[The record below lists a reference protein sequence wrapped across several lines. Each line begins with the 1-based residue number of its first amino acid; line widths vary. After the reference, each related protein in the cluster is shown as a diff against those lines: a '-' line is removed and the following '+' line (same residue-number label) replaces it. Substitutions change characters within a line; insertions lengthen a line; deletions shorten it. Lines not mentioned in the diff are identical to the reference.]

1 MSSAPANAPAIDA
14 ERVIADLRELESR
27 TAGPEGAQRVCWT
40 PGWAKARD
48 LLAELLAEI
57 DLYHEVD
64 QAGNAWAYLPGADE
78 GAPSLA
84 IGSHLDS
91 VPSGGWLD
99 GALGV
104 MAALGVLRAWAG
116 SGALP
121 ARGIALVDWADE
133 EGAFGRSLLGSAAVC
148 GTLDPP
154 TLTAA
159 RDREGRPASDVLRER
174 GVEPERMTDAAER
187 LERIGDYI
195 ELHIEQGPV
204 LAQRGTAA
212 AAVTGCAGLE
222 RFRLRFEG
230 AASHAGTTPMDMRS
244 DAGLAAAE
252 AALEVERIAAAAGGV
267 GTVGEVRLDPGA
279 LTVIPG
285 EAEISVDIRHP
296 QAAQLASMHSQIRAA
311 AAERAAARGC
321 DLAET
326 PVWSIEPI
334 AFDEAM
340 VERAAEC
347 CGEMAGEP
355 LRIASGALHDAAEV
369 ARRRPV
375 TMVFAPSTGGISHSP
390 REDTP
395 ELDLVTAIEAFGLLA
410 SRQLGSI

>member
-1 MSSAPANAPAIDA
+1 MRPAPANAPPIDA
-14 ERVIADLRELESR
+14 ARVIADLRALESR
-27 TAGPEGAQRVCWT
+27 TSGPEGAQRACWT
-40 PGWAKARD
+40 PGWAQARE

-57 DLYHEVD
+57 ELSHEID
-64 QAGNAWAYLPGADE
+64 QAGNAWAYLPGVDE

-99 GALGV
+99 GPLGV
-104 MAALGVLRAWAG
+104 MAALGVLRAWAE

-121 ARGIALVDWADE
+121 LRGIALVDWADE

-148 GTLDPP
+148 GTLAPA
-154 TLTAA
+154 TLGAA
-159 RDREGRPASDVLRER
+159 RDRDGRLASDVLREC
-174 GVEPERMTDAAER
+174 GVEPERMPDAAER

-267 GTVGEVRLDPGA
+267 GTVGEIRLDPGA

-311 AAERAAARGC
+311 AAERAAGRGC
-321 DLAET
+321 EHAET

-347 CGEMAGEP
+347 CGEVTGEP
-355 LRIASGALHDAAEV
+355 LRMASGALHDAAEV

-395 ELDLVTAIEAFGLLA
+395 EHDLIAAIKAFGLLA
-410 SRQLGSI
+410 NRQLGSI

>member
-1 MSSAPANAPAIDA
+1 MGLS
-14 ERVIADLRELESR
+14 
-27 TAGPEGAQRVCWT
+27 
-40 PGWAKARD
+40 
-48 LLAELLAEI
+48 
-57 DLYHEVD
+57 
-64 QAGNAWAYLPGADE
+64 PGADE
-78 GAPSLA
+78 GTPSLA

-116 SGALP
+116 SGAIP

-148 GTLDPP
+148 GTLDPA

-159 RDREGRPASDVLRER
+159 RDREGRPASDVLREC
-174 GVEPERMTDAAER
+174 GVELARMPDAAER

-204 LAQRGTAA
+204 LAQRGASA

-222 RFRLRFEG
+222 RFMLRFEG

-285 EAEISVDIRHP
+285 EAEVSVDIRHP
-296 QAAQLASMHSQIRAA
+296 QAAQLASMHSDPRRS
-311 AAERAAARGC
+311 AERAAARRGE
-321 DLAET
+321 LAET

-340 VERAAEC
+340 VERAEEC
-347 CGEMAGEP
+347 CGELAGEP
-355 LRIASGALHDAAEV
+355 IRIASGALHDAAEM

-375 TMVFAPSTGGISHSP
+375 AMVFAPSTGGISHSP

-410 SRQLGSI
+410 NRQLGSI